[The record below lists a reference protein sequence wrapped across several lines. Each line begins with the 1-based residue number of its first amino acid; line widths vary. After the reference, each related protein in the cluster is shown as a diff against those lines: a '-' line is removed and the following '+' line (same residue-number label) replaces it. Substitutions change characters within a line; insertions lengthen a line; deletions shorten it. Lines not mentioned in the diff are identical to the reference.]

1 MSTAPKTARLI
12 LFILSWHLCLSDGF
26 ACTERRF
33 MCQHLSG
40 YGKCFEVYYRLP
52 MRGFHFYCLE
62 AGGGIIAPHCT
73 GGSWGWRLAAAEGP
87 IDYWPGVKFYPACF
101 ALLVPDPLLPRE
113 MGCHR
118 FPPRKKACNLVFYSL
133 VLFLFFFFFYIWL
146 KKRKKRKHV
155 NSSLLY
161 FYFFYYSEACDYAE
175 WAYLYF
181 LWVPININR
190 ALWPLIYHSVNQ

>member
-133 VLFLFFFFFYIWL
+133 VLCLFFFFFYIWL
-146 KKRKKRKHV
+146 KKKKKTCK
-155 NSSLLY
+155 LLLAL
-161 FYFFYYSEACDYAE
+161 FLFI
-175 WAYLYF
+175 YF
-181 LWVPININR
+181 LLFWGMWLSGMSLSLFPMSSYKYKCG
-190 ALWPLIYHSVNQ
+190 LWFTTA